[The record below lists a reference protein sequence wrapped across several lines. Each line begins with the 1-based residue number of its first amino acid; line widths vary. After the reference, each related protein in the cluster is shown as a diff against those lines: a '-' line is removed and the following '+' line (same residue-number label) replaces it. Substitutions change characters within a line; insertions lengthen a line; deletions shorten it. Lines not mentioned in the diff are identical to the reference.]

1 MDKDNISQE
10 VYNIYNSLL
19 KSTEKFQNSDE
30 IKKKIEDNKDK
41 ILNELKNN
49 NDYIMKRKKF

>member
-1 MDKDNISQE
+1 MDKDISPE

-19 KSTEKFQNSDE
+19 KSTEKFQNSEE